1 MFLHFYAFEHLIRR
15 DQPEFSM
22 VWSGL
27 EKYLPRKKERVL
39 LTDFRK
45 LGVFKW
51 NMASPW
57 INTYQTWNAFQAPYI
72 SHNEEIQTI
81 FADCSVTSDFVNF
94 WNFQCRKRSKKGL
107 LQLWLLRAL
116 KTFFENFQKLMW
128 FIWLLSTRDS
138 LKCKFWSKIWNRGL
152 EPPLCLLK
160 GVSTRAPG
168 SGSTCYHTD
177 FIETLPVW
185 RVYPKLKKTKWFL
198 FWFFP
203 GGDRPPPSFLGF
215 HQGNRL
221 KIGKLYEALTAMV
234 FNQLLWQ
241 FAHILQYP

>member
-1 MFLHFYAFEHLIRR
+1 MFLYFYAFEHLIRR
-15 DQPEFSM
+15 DQPEFPM

-51 NMASPW
+51 NMASLW
-57 INTYQTWNAFQAPYI
+57 INTYQNWNAFQAPYI

-81 FADCSVTSDFVNF
+81 FC
-94 WNFQCRKRSKKGL
+94 WMQCYERVCQLLKFSMSQEIKKGL
-107 LQLWLLRAL
+107 FAAL
-116 KTFFENFQKLMW
+116 IIESSQNLFENFHKPMW

-152 EPPLCLLK
+152 EPPLSLLK

-168 SGSTCYHTD
+168 SGATCYHTD
-177 FIETLPVW
+177 FSETLPVW
-185 RVYPKLKKTKWFL
+185 RVYPKLKKTKWFG
-198 FWFFP
+198 FFR
-203 GGDRPPPSFLGF
+203 GEIDHPPVFL
-215 HQGNRL
+215 
-221 KIGKLYEALTAMV
+221 V
-234 FNQLLWQ
+234 FTKEI
-241 FAHILQYP
+241 ASK

>member
-1 MFLHFYAFEHLIRR
+1 MLSKPLIYHT
-15 DQPEFSM
+15 M
-22 VWSGL
+22 K
-27 EKYLPRKKERVL
+27 KYKR
-39 LTDFRK
+39 F
-45 LGVFKW
+45 
-51 NMASPW
+51 
-57 INTYQTWNAFQAPYI
+57 
-72 SHNEEIQTI
+72 
-81 FADCSVTSDFVNF
+81 FAECSVTSEFVNF
-94 WNFQCRKRSKKGL
+94 WNFRCRKRSKKGS

-116 KTFFENFQKLMW
+116 KTFFENFHKPMW

-152 EPPLCLLK
+152 EPPLSLLK

-168 SGSTCYHTD
+168 SGATCYHTD
-177 FIETLPVW
+177 FSETLLVW
-185 RVYPKLKKTKWFL
+185 RIYPKLKDKVVSVLVFT
-198 FWFFP
+198 

-241 FAHILQYP
+241 FAPILQYP